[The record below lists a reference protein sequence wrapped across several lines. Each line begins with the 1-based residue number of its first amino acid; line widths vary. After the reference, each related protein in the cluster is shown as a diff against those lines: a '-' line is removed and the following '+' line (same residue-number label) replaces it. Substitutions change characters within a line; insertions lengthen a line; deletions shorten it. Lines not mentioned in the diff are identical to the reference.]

1 MSRARNLD
9 VLGSIPGEDSKLFL
23 CLTLVTGQSNFFSF
37 LFFCQFVI
45 LVQETV
51 KSAKF
56 YETKIHEVFVVT
68 LAASFPNII
77 DP

>member
-1 MSRARNLD
+1 M
-9 VLGSIPGEDSKLFL
+9 LGSIPGEDSKLFL
-23 CLTLVTGQSNFFSF
+23 CPTLVTGQSNFFSL

-51 KSAKF
+51 LRKKLLKLKF
-56 YETKIHEVFVVT
+56 MKFFVVT

>member
-1 MSRARNLD
+1 M
-9 VLGSIPGEDSKLFL
+9 LGSIPGEDSKFFL
-23 CLTLVTGQSNFFSF
+23 CLTLVTGQSKFFSF
-37 LFFCQFVI
+37 LFFYQLVI

-51 KSAKF
+51 LRI
-56 YETKIHEVFVVT
+56 KIHEVFVVT